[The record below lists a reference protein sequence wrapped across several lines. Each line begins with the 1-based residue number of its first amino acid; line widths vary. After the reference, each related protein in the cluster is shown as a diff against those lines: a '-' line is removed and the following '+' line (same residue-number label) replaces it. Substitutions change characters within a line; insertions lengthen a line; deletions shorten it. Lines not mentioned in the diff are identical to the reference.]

1 MTYPYRCKLY
11 HHNPKWWTN
20 FLAAVFTL
28 PFFFLVVL
36 LSAATK
42 AVSNYTV
49 NTSSDRSALSVL
61 ALYVSKQRLAWRRRP
76 KKLLREGSERIAFL
90 LRKLGISREER
101 KSLMALKGRD
111 DERALGGE
119 SERPCTAKRHLAG
132 RAMLVADHDQSDF
145 HFFL

>member
-28 PFFFLVVL
+28 PFFL
-36 LSAATK
+36 LLPR
-42 AVSNYTV
+42 AVIGRDE
-49 NTSSDRSALSVL
+49 SSLKLHRQHLRSALSVL
-61 ALYVSKQRLAWRRRP
+61 ALYVSKHRRAWRCRP
-76 KKLLREGSERIAFL
+76 KKLLRESSERIAFL

-119 SERPCTAKRHLAG
+119 SERPCKAG
-132 RAMLVADHDQSDF
+132 RHPCC
-145 HFFL
+145 